1 MSLENE
7 LEAEAFLNS
16 LSVPEIKLP
25 PEISLTSE
33 LSLSDEYII
42 WKNSEII
49 KHVDKQLIE
58 RLEWWDMSLS
68 PKDMLAMKAEAFK
81 QNRVIKWFDDG
92 NLQLIPSN
100 IIINIQNN

>member
-16 LSVPEIKLP
+16 LSVPEKK
-25 PEISLTSE
+25 

-100 IIINIQNN
+100 INIQIINN